1 LRYYNNDTGMQQSKA
16 MVTPPDATVPAT
28 RQVRQMEVMPEH
40 AGRRIDNFL
49 AWVLKGVP
57 KSRIYRMLRSGEAR
71 VNGGRVRPA
80 YRICPGDRLRIP
92 PVHTEALPNQGR
104 DVPEWLK
111 TALRN
116 AVVYEDP
123 DLLALAKPAGVAVHS
138 GTGVSLGL
146 IEALRAMRPEEPYL
160 ELVHR
165 LDRDTSGCLLVARR
179 PEALRAL
186 HGMLRGGRIEK
197 TYLTLLR
204 GRWRGGAEIVDLGL
218 RRDVL
223 RSGERMVGVAT
234 DGKPART
241 VFAPRELF
249 RSASLMEA
257 RLITGRTHQ
266 IRVHALEIDHPVAG
280 DAKYGDKG
288 FNRVMRDLGLRD
300 LFLHS
305 HRISLVSPSSGA
317 PISMMTELP
326 AALRGVLQALRAA
339 DRH

>member
-1 LRYYNNDTGMQQSKA
+1 
-16 MVTPPDATVPAT
+16 
-28 RQVRQMEVMPEH
+28 
-40 AGRRIDNFL
+40 
-49 AWVLKGVP
+49 
-57 KSRIYRMLRSGEAR
+57 
-71 VNGGRVRPA
+71 
-80 YRICPGDRLRIP
+80 
-92 PVHTEALPNQGR
+92 
-104 DVPEWLK
+104 
-111 TALRN
+111 
-116 AVVYEDP
+116 VVYEDP

-186 HGMLRGGRIEK
+186 HGMLRAGRIEK

-204 GRWRGGAEIVDLGL
+204 GRWRGGAEVVDLGL

-223 RSGERMVGVAT
+223 RSGERVVGVAT
-234 DGKPART
+234 DGKHART
-241 VFAPRELF
+241 VLAPRELF

-266 IRVHALEIDHPVAG
+266 IRVHAMEIDHPVAG

-288 FNRVMRDLGLRD
+288 FNRVMRELGLRD

-305 HRISLVSPSSGA
+305 HRISLVSPRSGA
-317 PISMMTELP
+317 RISIVTELP